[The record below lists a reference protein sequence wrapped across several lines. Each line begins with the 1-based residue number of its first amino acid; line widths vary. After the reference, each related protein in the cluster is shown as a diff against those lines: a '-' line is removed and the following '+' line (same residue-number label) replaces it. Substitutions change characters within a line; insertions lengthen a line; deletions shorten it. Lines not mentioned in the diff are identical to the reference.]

1 MYLFEHRIPAYNVQQ
16 RKLVG
21 FVFGKSAVLWSTCTR
36 VLAEFKTCGLARGTS
51 VRLIY
56 QRELCDYLK
65 KKKNS
70 SDLYTGLWDV
80 FEASWTYMAFM

>member
-1 MYLFEHRIPAYNVQQ
+1 M
-16 RKLVG
+16 G

-65 KKKNS
+65 KKKKKPAVICIQVCGMYLRPAGHTWLSCSNLCTDGMKS
-70 SDLYTGLWDV
+70 
-80 FEASWTYMAFM
+80 

>member
-1 MYLFEHRIPAYNVQQ
+1 M
-16 RKLVG
+16 
-21 FVFGKSAVLWSTCTR
+21 
-36 VLAEFKTCGLARGTS
+36 LAEFKTCGLARGTS